1 MSLPHVYRA
10 RAQMAED
17 AGCPVS
23 AAILL
28 HLARAAARAPAVA
41 ETVAAEV
48 GRRLPAHSSALAAW
62 GRAEELVPSSAVY
75 GGDVDEGR
83 AEPYGCCA

>member
-23 AAILL
+23 AAI
-28 HLARAAARAPAVA
+28 RAAARAPAVA